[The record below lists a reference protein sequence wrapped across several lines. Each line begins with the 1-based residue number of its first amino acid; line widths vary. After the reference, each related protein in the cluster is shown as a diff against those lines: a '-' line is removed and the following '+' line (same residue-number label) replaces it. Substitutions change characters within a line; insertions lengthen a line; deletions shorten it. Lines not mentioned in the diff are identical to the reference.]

1 MAVNNLKRI
10 NHLNM
15 NRATPATFKA
25 VPDSPIAGAGIPSS
39 MAVGV
44 FAAHHGEHS
53 KYRSQVEVVL
63 MPGRIVRSKT
73 AERVALLL
81 DSREG
86 RKYLARHGWKEGM
99 AIVMT
104 LPAEPLED
112 VMGLVSVHPGAVL
125 VAMVD
130 EDSQDLRFIH
140 VSETSAALQ
149 VVEES
154 ARGMSFG
161 NFVDALEL
169 SGVATFRIRYWK
181 YSAVAHILPVFD
193 PSEFQQATVY
203 QRTSTRL

>member
-1 MAVNNLKRI
+1 
-10 NHLNM
+10 
-15 NRATPATFKA
+15 
-25 VPDSPIAGAGIPSS
+25 
-39 MAVGV
+39 
-44 FAAHHGEHS
+44 
-53 KYRSQVEVVL
+53 

-73 AERVALLL
+73 AERVANLL

-86 RKYLARHGWKEGM
+86 RKYLSGHGWKEGM

-104 LPAEPLED
+104 LPSEPLED

-130 EDSQDLRFIH
+130 EDTQDLRFIH

-154 ARGMSFG
+154 ARSMSFG
-161 NFVDALEL
+161 NFFNALEL
-169 SGVATFRIRYWK
+169 SRVATFRVRYWK
-181 YSAVAHILPVFD
+181 HSAVAHILPVMD
-193 PSEFQQATVY
+193 PSEFQQAAVY

>member
-1 MAVNNLKRI
+1 
-10 NHLNM
+10 
-15 NRATPATFKA
+15 
-25 VPDSPIAGAGIPSS
+25 
-39 MAVGV
+39 
-44 FAAHHGEHS
+44 
-53 KYRSQVEVVL
+53 

-73 AERVALLL
+73 AELVAALL
-81 DSREG
+81 DSRDG
-86 RKYLARHGWKEGM
+86 RKHLARHGWKKGM

-104 LPAEPLED
+104 QPSEPLED

-130 EDSQDLRFIH
+130 ENSQDLRFIH

-154 ARGMSFG
+154 AREMSFG

-169 SGVATFRIRYWK
+169 SGMATFRVRYWK
-181 YSAVAHILPVFD
+181 HSAVAHILPAVD
-193 PSEFQQATVY
+193 PSEFQLATVY